1 MMKHLICLAF
11 LFVGCVQNSND
22 NKILTE
28 AAAYHSQAVALAKKV
43 TYRID
48 SLNRISMND
57 KSKLMAIEKDFKEW
71 ANDLVGV
78 PGFEGEKNHDHEHSH
93 EQIQATSSQL
103 LDIQKE
109 LYHRIEKIHANLTNV
124 K

>member
-1 MMKHLICLAF
+1 MKHLICLAF
-11 LFVGCVQNSND
+11 LFVGCIQNSSD
-22 NKILTE
+22 KKILTE

-43 TYRID
+43 KYRID
-48 SLNRISMND
+48 SLNRISLDD
-57 KSKLMAIEKDFKEW
+57 KSKLIAIENDFKEW

-78 PGFEGEKNHDHEHSH
+78 PGFENEEDHDHEHGH
-93 EQIQATSSQL
+93 EQIQATSGQL
-103 LDIQKE
+103 LEIQKE

>member
-1 MMKHLICLAF
+1 MKHLICLAF

-22 NKILTE
+22 KKILTE

-48 SLNRISMND
+48 SLNRISTND
-57 KSKLMAIEKDFKEW
+57 KSKLIAIENDFKEW

-78 PGFEGEKNHDHEHSH
+78 PGFEDEKNHDHEHGH

>member
-1 MMKHLICLAF
+1 MKHLICLAF
-11 LFVGCVQNSND
+11 LCVGCVQNSTD
-22 NKILTE
+22 KKILTE

-57 KSKLMAIEKDFKEW
+57 KSKLIAIEKDFKEW

-78 PGFEGEKNHDHEHSH
+78 PGFEDEKNHDHEHSH

-109 LYHRIEKIHANLTNV
+109 LYNRIEKIHANLTNV

>member
-1 MMKHLICLAF
+1 MKHLICLAF
-11 LFVGCVQNSND
+11 FCVGCVQNSAD
-22 NKILTE
+22 KKILTE

-43 TYRID
+43 KYRID
-48 SLNRISMND
+48 SLNRISLDD
-57 KSKLMAIEKDFKEW
+57 KSKLIAIENDFKEW
-71 ANDLVGV
+71 TTDLVGV
-78 PGFEGEKNHDHEHSH
+78 PGFEDEKNHDHEHGH

>member
-1 MMKHLICLAF
+1 MKHLICLAF
-11 LFVGCVQNSND
+11 LCVGCVQNSTD
-22 NKILTE
+22 KKILTE

-57 KSKLMAIEKDFKEW
+57 KSKLIAIEKDFKEW

-78 PGFEGEKNHDHEHSH
+78 PGFEDEKNHDHEHSH